1 MYAKVYPSSAY
12 ISIFAFK
19 KLVSIP
25 KLHLM
30 IEILKYLNTAVLKKN
45 THLTVTRGVSVYHE
59 NSLTFKVINVKY
71 LQECIS
77 FEIRVGEKCCRFVS
91 LRSPSHK
98 NDQFNIFLKN
108 FELTLDKVH
117 ENNPFMTCLSD
128 EFGAK
133 CNY

>member
-1 MYAKVYPSSAY
+1 MFIMKTRLLL
-12 ISIFAFK
+12 
-19 KLVSIP
+19 KL
-25 KLHLM
+25 
-30 IEILKYLNTAVLKKN
+30 
-45 THLTVTRGVSVYHE
+45 LT
-59 NSLTFKVINVKY
+59 LTLIN

-98 NDQFNIFLKN
+98 NDQFKIFLKN
-108 FELTLDKVH
+108 FELTLDKVR
-117 ENNPFMTCLSD
+117 EKNPFMTSLSD